1 MSAILTLIASLLSFY
16 GISEIYN
23 GKKEESKTKSS
34 KGIFFFGLGVL
45 GIGLLNPIFESTL
58 LSIIS
63 TLVFSGVSIGL
74 IAHTFLNTHA
84 EETIIH
90 AEIETNFD
98 DENQIND
105 KQQALTYTE
114 KPNSTP
120 IPVTFNNQK
129 EMVIVKNNL
138 KKW

>member
-1 MSAILTLIASLLSFY
+1 MTSILTLIASLLSFY

-23 GKKEESKTKSS
+23 GKKEETKIKSS

-63 TLVFSGVSIGL
+63 TLVFSGLSMGL

-90 AEIETNFD
+90 AEIETDFND
-98 DENQIND
+98 TQINQNQ
-105 KQQALTYTE
+105 KVLTHTE
-114 KPNSTP
+114 QTSSVP
-120 IPVTFNNQK
+120 IPVNFNRQK
-129 EMVIVKNNL
+129 EMVAVKNDL

>member
-1 MSAILTLIASLLSFY
+1 MTSILTLIASLLSFY

-23 GKKEESKTKSS
+23 GKKEETKMKYS

-45 GIGLLNPIFESTL
+45 GIGLLNPVFESTL

-63 TLVFSGVSIGL
+63 TLVFSGLSMGL

-90 AEIETNFD
+90 AEIETNFND
-98 DENQIND
+98 TQINSNQ
-105 KQQALTYTE
+105 KVLTHTE
-114 KPNSTP
+114 QTSSVP
-120 IPVTFNNQK
+120 IPVNFNHQK
-129 EMVIVKNNL
+129 EMVAVKNDL

>member
-1 MSAILTLIASLLSFY
+1 MSALLTLISSLLSFY

-23 GKKEESKTKSS
+23 GKKEEKKAKSS

-45 GIGLLNPIFESTL
+45 GIVLLNPIFESAL

-63 TLVFSGVSIGL
+63 TFVFGGLSVGL

-90 AEIETNFD
+90 AEIETNY
-98 DENQIND
+98 ND
-105 KQQALTYTE
+105 NPIKEEQKVLTYTE
-114 KPNSTP
+114 QNSSVP
-120 IPVTFNNQK
+120 IPVNFSNQK
-129 EMVIVKNNL
+129 EMVEVKKNL